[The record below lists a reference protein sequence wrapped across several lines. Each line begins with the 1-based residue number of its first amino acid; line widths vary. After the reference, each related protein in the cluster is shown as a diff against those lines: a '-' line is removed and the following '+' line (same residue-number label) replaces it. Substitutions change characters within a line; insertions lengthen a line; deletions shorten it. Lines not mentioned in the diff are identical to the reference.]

1 MIKSILFIFIIVLF
15 VLILKNRKKIK
26 IYWKSFKYKST
37 PILDDRHGVYL
48 IHGKQGS
55 NKSYFATQFVLQ
67 QNKDFSKIK
76 TNVKSLKIPG
86 YQTDYF
92 TKINEITQDT
102 DEYVIYVIDEIS
114 RKYKKEDKTDQQ
126 FYAWLNQSRKRKRIV
141 ILITQELKE
150 VPMWLRRPVRFTF
163 ETRPLI
169 GSIFFTIMGDGY
181 NLTLNKDTLEWEAP
195 IVKIYVYK
203 RNTYIASL
211 YDTFEP
217 IQDL

>member
-1 MIKSILFIFIIVLF
+1 MIRLFFITIFIVILVFIF
-15 VLILKNRKKIK
+15 KYYKKIK
-26 IYWKSFKYKST
+26 IYWKSFKYKAT
-37 PILDDRHGVYL
+37 PKIDDQHGVYL

-55 NKSYFATQFVLQ
+55 NKSYFATQFTLQ
-67 QNKDFSKIK
+67 QSKKFCKIK
-76 TNVKSLKIPG
+76 TNVKSLHIPG
-86 YQTDYF
+86 YQIDYF
-92 TKINEITQDT
+92 TKLDDIVFDT
-102 DEYVIYVIDEIS
+102 DEHVIYFIDEIS
-114 RKYKKEDKTDQQ
+114 RKFKKEDKTSQQ

-163 ETRPLI
+163 ETKPLFF
-169 GSIFFTIMGDGY
+169 GIFYTIMGDGY

-195 IVKIYVYK
+195 VLKIYVYK
-203 RNTYIASL
+203 RNQYIANM

>member
-1 MIKSILFIFIIVLF
+1 MFKSILFIFLIVLF

-26 IYWKSFKYKST
+26 IYWKSFKYKSM
-37 PILDDRHGVYL
+37 PLLDDRHGVYL

-55 NKSYFATQFVLQ
+55 NKSYFATQFILQ
-67 QNKDFSKIK
+67 QNKDFKVIK
-76 TNVKSLKIPG
+76 TNVKSLNIPG
-86 YQTDYF
+86 YKIDYF
-92 TKINEITQDT
+92 TKIDEISQDT
-102 DEYVIYVIDEIS
+102 QEYCIYLIDEIS

-141 ILITQELKE
+141 ILVTQELKE

-163 ETRPLI
+163 ETRPLFF
-169 GSIFFTIMGDGY
+169 GIFYTLMGDGY

-195 IVKIYVYK
+195 ILKIYIYK
-203 RNTYIASL
+203 RNVYIANM

>member
-1 MIKSILFIFIIVLF
+1 MFKSFLFIFLIVLF

-37 PILDDRHGVYL
+37 PLLDDRHGVYL

-55 NKSYFATQFVLQ
+55 NKSYFATQFILQ
-67 QNKDFSKIK
+67 QNKDFKVIK
-76 TNVKSLKIPG
+76 TNVKSLNIPG
-86 YQTDYF
+86 YKIEYF

-102 DEYVIYVIDEIS
+102 EEYCIYLIDEIS
-114 RKYKKEDKTDQQ
+114 RKFKKEDKTDQQ

-141 ILITQELKE
+141 ILVTQELKE

-163 ETRPLI
+163 ETRPLFF
-169 GSIFFTIMGDGY
+169 GIFYTLMGDGY

-195 IVKIYVYK
+195 ILKIYIYK
-203 RNTYIASL
+203 RNVYIANM

>member
-15 VLILKNRKKIK
+15 VLILKYRKKIK

-37 PILDDRHGVYL
+37 PLLDDRHGVYL

-67 QNKDFSKIK
+67 QNKDFKRIR
-76 TNVKSLKIPG
+76 TNVHSLKIPG
-86 YQTDYF
+86 YQIEYF
-92 TKINEITQDT
+92 TKISEITQDI
-102 DEYVIYVIDEIS
+102 DEHIIYVIDEIS

-169 GSIFFTIMGDGY
+169 FGLFYTLMGDGY
-181 NLTLNKDTLEWEAP
+181 NLTLNKDSLEWEAP
-195 IVKIYVYK
+195 ILKIFIYK
-203 RNTYIASL
+203 RNVFIANM

>member
-1 MIKSILFIFIIVLF
+1 MIRLFIITIFIVILVF
-15 VLILKNRKKIK
+15 VFKYRKKIK
-26 IYWKSFKYKST
+26 IYWQSFKYKST
-37 PILDDRHGVYL
+37 PQIDDQHGVYL

-67 QNKDFSKIK
+67 QNKKFNKIK
-76 TNVKSLKIPG
+76 TNVKSLHIPG
-86 YQTDYF
+86 YEIEYF
-92 TKINEITQDT
+92 TKLDEIVFDT
-102 DEYVIYVIDEIS
+102 DDHVIYVIDEIS
-114 RKYKKEDKTDQQ
+114 RKFKKEDKTSQQ

-163 ETRPLI
+163 ETKPLFF
-169 GSIFFTIMGDGY
+169 GIFYTLMGDGY

-195 IVKIYVYK
+195 ILKIYVYK
-203 RNTYIASL
+203 RNQYIASM